1 MFVLIFLFYMTIF
14 TVQAIVLLLKS
25 CVAAFCFYNLGNNS
39 IHVVKVFIT
48 LFYSK
53 MRFPKLGNRFDQIL
67 LRVRHVFRHVIFQS
81 RPHILNGVQVRRF
94 GWGFKPVYVAF
105 FHECLS
111 SFACVFRIVILPKP
125 VFQVEDRA
133 HLWMVRACYVEF
145 HLYKTRHPLCC

>member
-1 MFVLIFLFYMTIF
+1 MFVLIFLFYITIF
-14 TVQAIVLLLKS
+14 TVQAIVLLLKP
-25 CVAAFCFYNLGNNS
+25 CVAAFRFYNFWNNS
-39 IHVVKVFIT
+39 IHVVNVFIT

-67 LRVRHVFRHVIFQS
+67 LRVRHVIFQR
-81 RPHILNGVQVRRF
+81 RPHNLNGVQVRRF

-125 VFQVEDRA
+125 VSFRLRIE
-133 HLWMVRACYVEF
+133 LIYGW
-145 HLYKTRHPLCC
+145 